1 MEVFFEGDRKGVLP
15 DIDEMGLPSSTIACL
30 WRLPKDVRAR
40 VMQAVVVVGGGAAVP
55 GLRTRLKNSLQ
66 AAWQDKVKLVPASTT
81 RDEMLPGS
89 VSSAKDSGTDRGSTS
104 RKRGETFKFLA
115 TNPLE
120 ATFLGASLLG
130 DVKVRGLVEVSREG
144 FNSSQGR
151 GVMDW
156 SFVGGVGE
164 DQVEEGK
171 RRSRG

>member
-1 MEVFFEGDRKGVLP
+1 
-15 DIDEMGLPSSTIACL
+15 MGLASSTISCL
-30 WRLPKDVRAR
+30 LRLPKDVRAK

-55 GLRTRLKNSLQ
+55 GLRTRLRDSLLS
-66 AAWQDKVKLVPASTT
+66 AWEERAEIVPRSTIHH
-81 RDEMLPGS
+81 EM
-89 VSSAKDSGTDRGSTS
+89 VSSSQPLDNDSGLKGDLKLAKT
-104 RKRGETFKFLA
+104 GEIFKFLA
-115 TNPLE
+115 ANPLE

-156 SFVGGVGE
+156 SFVGGIGE
-164 DQVEEGK
+164 DQVQEGK